1 MENKNI
7 PYIAFES
14 EMARHERTI
23 KRLLVALIAVIIL
36 LFASNLAWLL
46 FFNQFDFQ
54 AETVMFDT
62 DDGGDNSY
70 IGNDGSHRRWSR
82 CRQVLKPLK
91 FQRFSTS
98 YFSI

>member
-23 KRLLVALIAVIIL
+23 KRLLVALIAVIIM
-36 LFASNLAWLL
+36 LFASNVAWLW

-54 AETVMFDT
+54 TETVMFDT
-62 DDGGDNSY
+62 EDGGDNSY
-70 IGNDGSHRRWSR
+70 IGNDGVINNGEDGNTTDNDDAQERT
-82 CRQVLKPLK
+82 P
-91 FQRFSTS
+91 
-98 YFSI
+98 